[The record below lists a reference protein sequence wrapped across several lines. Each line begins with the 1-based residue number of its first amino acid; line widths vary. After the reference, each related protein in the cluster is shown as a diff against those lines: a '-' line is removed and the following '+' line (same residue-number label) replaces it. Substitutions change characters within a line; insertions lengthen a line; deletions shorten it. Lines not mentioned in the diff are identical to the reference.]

1 MMHTNEPGAAL
12 MVRTPNEGHAKFRGR
27 LRPNL
32 SGTASMFG
40 LPSLVGFLPRYVCA
54 AFLRGD
60 AS

>member
-12 MVRTPNEGHAKFRGR
+12 MVRAPNEGHAKLRGR
-27 LRPNL
+27 VRPNL
-32 SGTASMFG
+32 SETASMSG
-40 LPSLVGFLPRYVCA
+40 LPSLVGFLPRNVCA